1 MSIVGYEDREG
12 GPHRV
17 VVKEMVGGWALKD
30 DMTIRTTATGI
41 STQQQHQDHWRWKEH
56 DGTAKTVASSANL
69 FASSPHAFPPSGGI
83 GLKVQALWS
92 YFPSDEVQDE
102 LRFP

>member
-1 MSIVGYEDREG
+1 MSIVGYEAREG

-30 DMTIRTTATGI
+30 DLPTRATTTG
-41 STQQQHQDHWRWKEH
+41 SFPQHQHQDHWRWKEH